1 MAQALLTILVCL
13 VIAYFFGEL
22 LHKLKIPRVVG
33 QVGAG
38 LFLSIGVGKEVLCT
52 DESLKTLSFLAHL
65 GIILLFYYVGLEVN
79 FKTVLKTARNSIT
92 ISLFNTILPLLL
104 GFGLSYFILKLGL
117 IPSLVIGMTLP
128 TAALS
133 ISINQ
138 LEELR
143 MLKTKIGTLLL
154 SVGMFNDV
162 LQIIII
168 AVIFSLIQVGTSQSG
183 LLTLF
188 LDMLIFILVVVA
200 ARLWFIPSILAFFDK
215 EHSSTARFTA
225 SMIIVLLVASLS
237 EVLGLG
243 LIIGALIAGV
253 IVRQTIFKD
262 HLLSSWQEHDIA
274 RSVHILAFG
283 FLIPLFF
290 LWTGLSVDFSLV
302 FKETGLILFLAFL
315 SIFGNVAGV
324 MIPMLFTKGSWQEG
338 LLLGIGLSPKGDV
351 ELAVAAL
358 ALEAALISQSLFA
371 VLVMMSVLT
380 TIISPILFRVL
391 AKRYHKLWKN

>member
-38 LFLSIGVGKEVLCT
+38 LFLSIGVIKDILFT

-302 FKETGLILFLAFL
+302 FKEAGLILFLAFL

>member
-38 LFLSIGVGKEVLCT
+38 LFLSIGVIKDILFT

-324 MIPMLFTKGSWQEG
+324 MIPMLFTKSSWQEG

>member
-38 LFLSIGVGKEVLCT
+38 LFLSIWVIKDILFT

-243 LIIGALIAGV
+243 LIIGALVAGM

-262 HLLSSWQEHDIA
+262 KVLSSWQEHDIA
-274 RSVHILAFG
+274 NSVHIVAFG

-290 LWTGLSVDFSLV
+290 VWIGLSVNLSLAV
-302 FKETGLILFLAFL
+302 QELGLIFFLAFL
-315 SIFGNVAGV
+315 AIVGTVGGALLAMV
-324 MIPMLFTKGSWQEG
+324 LTKGTVKEG
-338 LLLGIGLSPKGDV
+338 LILGVGLTPKGDL
-351 ELAVAAL
+351 ELVIAAL
-358 ALEAALISQSLFA
+358 ALDRKS
-371 VLVMMSVLT
+371 T
-380 TIISPILFRVL
+380 
-391 AKRYHKLWKN
+391 

>member
-38 LFLSIGVGKEVLCT
+38 LFLIIGVIKDILFT

-200 ARLWFIPSILAFFDK
+200 ARLWFIPYILAFFDK

>member
-38 LFLSIGVGKEVLCT
+38 LFLSIGVVKEVLFT

-302 FKETGLILFLAFL
+302 FKEAGLILFLAFL

>member
-1 MAQALLTILVCL
+1 L

-38 LFLSIGVGKEVLCT
+38 LFLSIGVVKEVLFT

>member
-38 LFLSIGVGKEVLCT
+38 LFLSIGVVKEVLFT

>member
-38 LFLSIGVGKEVLCT
+38 LFLSIGVIKDILFT

>member
-1 MAQALLTILVCL
+1 MLTWRVKSGVMSHRKIKYQILGLLLVAAILIWLAVFSQPRAGL
-13 VIAYFFGEL
+13 LEVDFFD
-22 LHKLKIPRVVG
+22 VG
-33 QVGAG
+33 QGDA
-38 LFLSIGVGKEVLCT
+38 
-52 DESLKTLSFLAHL
+52 
-65 GIILLFYYVGLEVN
+65 
-79 FKTVLKTARNSIT
+79 
-92 ISLFNTILPLLL
+92 
-104 GFGLSYFILKLGL
+104 
-117 IPSLVIGMTLP
+117 
-128 TAALS
+128 
-133 ISINQ
+133 
-138 LEELR
+138 
-143 MLKTKIGTLLL
+143 
-154 SVGMFNDV
+154 
-162 LQIIII
+162 
-168 AVIFSLIQVGTSQSG
+168 
-183 LLTLF
+183 
-188 LDMLIFILVVVA
+188 IFIETPEGHQVLIDGGPDNSV
-200 ARLWFIPSILAFFDK
+200 LSELGENLAFFDK